1 MIIKLLAVLHDI
13 YKHFLTYSLRTAF
26 LQVTITIGG
35 SYLLSWLFRGILIF
49 SGYPGLSIDN
59 IFSFFSNPVTFA
71 LLLIYLVVLAFLVFL
86 EFSFL
91 VEMLRYKDIPIHL
104 GWQRL
109 STDFRDFLSTI
120 RGPHFLAFLGYLIL
134 TIPVLP
140 LFFSSALI
148 EKLYIPSFITGE
160 LQKSLNGQVGLIIAY
175 LVIFYLNARL
185 IYTLPLTVT
194 RNKHR
199 FTENLKTSWQMT
211 SGKSIFSLTGIA
223 IITLLISFFGLIL
236 ASLLLGL
243 AYSRFLGHSNP
254 QLLIQT
260 VLLSLVWGIIFST
273 NLIIKL
279 ASVAYLVLNLE
290 HQDVTDV
297 QASPEHKKSRLIRLF
312 LLNTLIALGAFIYNA
327 DKLSK
332 GNPNNVA
339 IIAHRG
345 FVEKAVENTI
355 PALEASKEAGANMVE
370 IDVLMTKDKQFVV
383 GHDDNLKRLAGQSTI
398 VSKSQA
404 KDIIGKTVRQN
415 GHTSHIVSLAEYI
428 KRANQLDIQ
437 LMIEVK
443 PTRNNR
449 KAFAKAFTKEI
460 AKLDPNQ
467 KHKVMSIDLNVIH
480 DIEKMRPA
488 IQTGHVI
495 TFQMG
500 SFATE
505 AVDFYAIE
513 EFSYSNYIAKQAH
526 DHNKRIYIW
535 TINTEE
541 QLESYLQSSADGII
555 TDYPDMARREQNDLI
570 TNTDYLSYLSRILN
584 LR

>member
-1 MIIKLLAVLHDI
+1 MIIKLLAILHDI

-71 LLLIYLVVLAFLVFL
+71 FLLIYLVVLAFLVFL

-91 VEMLRYKDIPIHL
+91 VEILRYKDIPIRL

-175 LVIFYLNARL
+175 LMIFYLNARL

-223 IITLLISFFGLIL
+223 IITLLISLFGLIL

-260 VLLSLVWGIIFST
+260 VLLS
-273 NLIIKL
+273 
-279 ASVAYLVLNLE
+279 
-290 HQDVTDV
+290 
-297 QASPEHKKSRLIRLF
+297 
-312 LLNTLIALGAFIYNA
+312 
-327 DKLSK
+327 
-332 GNPNNVA
+332 
-339 IIAHRG
+339 
-345 FVEKAVENTI
+345 
-355 PALEASKEAGANMVE
+355 
-370 IDVLMTKDKQFVV
+370 
-383 GHDDNLKRLAGQSTI
+383 
-398 VSKSQA
+398 
-404 KDIIGKTVRQN
+404 
-415 GHTSHIVSLAEYI
+415 
-428 KRANQLDIQ
+428 
-437 LMIEVK
+437 
-443 PTRNNR
+443 
-449 KAFAKAFTKEI
+449 
-460 AKLDPNQ
+460 
-467 KHKVMSIDLNVIH
+467 
-480 DIEKMRPA
+480 
-488 IQTGHVI
+488 
-495 TFQMG
+495 
-500 SFATE
+500 
-505 AVDFYAIE
+505 
-513 EFSYSNYIAKQAH
+513 
-526 DHNKRIYIW
+526 
-535 TINTEE
+535 
-541 QLESYLQSSADGII
+541 
-555 TDYPDMARREQNDLI
+555 
-570 TNTDYLSYLSRILN
+570 
-584 LR
+584 